1 MIYVI
6 LIFIMSVNLSFAQKD
21 KDFIK
26 KGNNQYKDKKYN
38 DAEISYRKSL
48 QLNNKSHEAI
58 FNLGDALY
66 KQEQYDKAAE
76 EFVNIANKKINN
88 DITSSA
94 YHNLG
99 NSYLQQRK
107 LEESINAYKNS
118 LRVNPND
125 METKYNLEYA
135 KKLLVQQQQQQQQNK
150 NDKNQDKNNQDKQKQ
165 NQDNKDNKDNK
176 DKQDQQ
182 NQQNEQKQDGKQEQK
197 QEQKISDKDAE
208 RILQALNQEEKK
220 LQEKLKKKV
229 KGVRGQPLKKW

>member
-1 MIYVI
+1 MKITIYII
-6 LIFIMSVNLSFAQKD
+6 LAFVLSLSISFAQKD
-21 KDFIK
+21 KEFIK
-26 KGNNQYKDKKYN
+26 KGNSQYKDKK
-38 DAEISYRKSL
+38 
-48 QLNNKSHEAI
+48 

-66 KQEQYDKAAE
+66 KQEQYDKAAQ
-76 EFVNIANKKINN
+76 EFANIANKKISE

-118 LRVNPND
+118 LRINPD
-125 METKYNLEYA
+125 DKETKYNLEYA

-150 NDKNQDKNNQDKQKQ
+150 NEKNQDKKNQDKNQQQQ

-176 DKQDQQ
+176 DKQNQQ
-182 NQQNEQKQDGKQEQK
+182 NQPNEQMQDDKQQQQQA
-197 QEQKISDKDAE
+197 QEQKISEKDAE